1 MKISLVTILFLHL
14 FCFVMFK
21 FFLYILLLY
30 IWVYLVILCDD
41 ESAIKSMNPETCYF
55 FLYSSLILILVVLVN
70 LPLFHNNK
78 VINKNSLLS
87 QLHVQWSTKK
97 WVKPCLGYNKK
108 KTYFIMNLCTK
119 FQTFTYLKK
128 SFTFLNQNL
137 NRIQDKRWIPRLEN
151 ITPLLW

>member
-41 ESAIKSMNPETCYF
+41 ECAIKSMNPETCYF

-87 QLHVQWSTKK
+87 QVHVQWSTKNGSNLI
-97 WVKPCLGYNKK
+97 LGIIKKNLFHNEFVYQVSNFHLFKK
-108 KTYFIMNLCTK
+108 KFYIFK
-119 FQTFTYLKK
+119 PK
-128 SFTFLNQNL
+128 
-137 NRIQDKRWIPRLEN
+137 LEPD
-151 ITPLLW
+151 TG